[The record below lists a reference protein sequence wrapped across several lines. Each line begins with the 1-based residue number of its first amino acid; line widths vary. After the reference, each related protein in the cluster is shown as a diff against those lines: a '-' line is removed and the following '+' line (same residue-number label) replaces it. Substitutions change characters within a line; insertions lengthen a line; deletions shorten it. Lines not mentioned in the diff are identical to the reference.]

1 MENRRSVRRSEE
13 KQKMITLVNVR
24 PLSGGKFLSN
34 CNVTIGDDGKIVAVG
49 NQTEGEVIRFDGEPV
64 AAGYIDIHTHGG
76 YGKDCMEPTYECI
89 DTIARYHLDTGITSF
104 CPTTMTASPEDIN
117 KAVDNIRKYDSRYA
131 RIAGVHLEGPYL
143 SQKAA
148 GAHPPHLLISP
159 LDDDSF
165 VRNNLDIVKRVTI
178 APNVRG
184 SAEFTAEYSKKG
196 VQISLGHDNSIDD
209 EIYPCIDAG
218 ATSVTHMYNCT
229 SRPSRRD
236 NPKKHLGLTEVG
248 LIDNRITTEI
258 IADDRHVAN
267 TLFKMIYKLKGYR
280 RICLVS
286 DSLSVAGMPAGDY
299 YIGAGDSKQSIRV
312 EDGVAVLP
320 SENTYAGSVT
330 PVSKMVCNLIGCGI
344 APAHAIYMAT
354 RVPARLIGRKD
365 IGDIKVGC
373 LADINVLD
381 KEDYS
386 VKATFLG
393 GQEVRYRR

>member
-1 MENRRSVRRSEE
+1 
-13 KQKMITLVNVR
+13 MITLENVR
-24 PLSGGKFLSN
+24 PLSGGRFLPS
-34 CNVTIGDDGKIVAVG
+34 CNITLSDDGKIVALG
-49 NQTEGEVIRFDGEPV
+49 NQKEGKCIKFDGNHC
-64 AAGYIDIHTHGG
+64 AAGYIDVHTHGG

-89 DTIARYHLDTGITSF
+89 DTIARYQLETGITSF
-104 CPTTMTASPEDIN
+104 CPTTMTASAADIN
-117 KAVDNIRKYDSRYA
+117 KAVDNIRKYESRYA
-131 RIAGVHLEGPYL
+131 RISGVHLEGPYL

-165 VRNNLDIVKRVTI
+165 VKNNLDIVKRVTI

-184 SAEFTAEYSKKG
+184 SAQFTAEYSKKG
-196 VQISLGHDNSIDD
+196 VQISIGHDNAIDD
-209 EIYPCIDAG
+209 EIYACIDAG

-229 SRPSRRD
+229 SRPTRRD

-248 LIDNRITTEI
+248 LIDDRLVTEI

-330 PVSKMVCNLIGCGI
+330 PVSKMVPNLVGCGI

-354 RVPARLIGRKD
+354 KVPAKLISLNKA
-365 IGDIKVGC
+365 GDIKTGY

-381 KEDYS
+381 GDYR

-393 GQEVRYRR
+393 GKQVNV

>member
-49 NQTEGEVIRFDGEPV
+49 NQTEGETIRFDGEPV

-89 DTIARYHLDTGITSF
+89 DTIARYHLDTGRTSF

-354 RVPARLIGRKD
+354 KVPARLIGRKD

-393 GQEVRYRR
+393 GQVRYRR

>member
-49 NQTEGEVIRFDGEPV
+49 NQTAGEVIRFDGEPV

-209 EIYPCIDAG
+209 EIYPCIEAG

-354 RVPARLIGRKD
+354 KVPARLIGRKD

-393 GQEVRYRR
+393 GQVRYRR

>member
-1 MENRRSVRRSEE
+1 
-13 KQKMITLVNVR
+13 MITLVNVR

-34 CNVTIGDDGKIVAVG
+34 CNVTIGDDGKIAAVG
-49 NQTEGEVIRFDGEPV
+49 NQTEGETIRFRGEPV

-209 EIYPCIDAG
+209 EIYPCIEAG

-354 RVPARLIGRKD
+354 KVPARLIGRKD

>member
-1 MENRRSVRRSEE
+1 
-13 KQKMITLVNVR
+13 MITLVNVR
-24 PLSGGKFLSN
+24 PLSGGKFLAN
-34 CNVTIGDDGKIVAVG
+34 CNVTLSDDGKIVAIG
-49 NQTEGEVIRFDGEPV
+49 NQVEGKTVVFDGEPC
-64 AAGYIDIHTHGG
+64 AAGYIDVHTHGG
-76 YGKDCMEPTYECI
+76 YGKDCMEPTYDCI
-89 DTIARYHLDTGITSF
+89 DTIAHYQLETGITSF
-104 CPTTMTASPEDIN
+104 CPTTMTASPADIN
-117 KAVDNIRKYDSRYA
+117 AAVDNIRKYESRYA
-131 RIAGVHLEGPYL
+131 RILGVHLEGPYL

-165 VRNNLDIVKRVTI
+165 VKDNLDVVKRVTI

-184 SAEFTAEYSKKG
+184 SAEFTAKYSKKG
-196 VQISLGHDNSIDD
+196 VQISIGHDNAIDD
-209 EIYPCIDAG
+209 EIYACIDAG

-248 LIDNRITTEI
+248 LIDDRLTTEI

-267 TLFKMIYKLKGYR
+267 TLFKMIFKLKGYR

-330 PVSKMVCNLIGCGI
+330 PVSKMVPNLIGCGI

-354 RVPARLIGRKD
+354 AVPAKLIKARGF
-365 IGDIKVGC
+365 GDIKSGNF
-373 LADINVLD
+373 ADVNVLD
-381 KEDYS
+381 KDYR
-386 VKATFLG
+386 VKATFLAG
-393 GQEVRYRR
+393 RQVNV

>member
-1 MENRRSVRRSEE
+1 
-13 KQKMITLVNVR
+13 MITLVNVR
-24 PLSGGKFLSN
+24 PLSGGKFLAN
-34 CNVTIGDDGKIVAVG
+34 CNVTLSDDGKIVAIG
-49 NQTEGEVIRFDGEPV
+49 NQVEGKTVVFDGEPC
-64 AAGYIDIHTHGG
+64 AAGYIDVHTHGG
-76 YGKDCMEPTYECI
+76 YGKDCMEPTYHCI
-89 DTIARYHLDTGITSF
+89 DTIARYQLATGMTSF
-104 CPTTMTASPEDIN
+104 CPTTMTASPADIN
-117 KAVDNIRKYDSRYA
+117 AAVDNIRKYESRYA
-131 RIAGVHLEGPYL
+131 RILGVHLEGPYL

-165 VRNNLDIVKRVTI
+165 VEDNLDVVKRVTI

-184 SAEFTAEYSKKG
+184 SAEFTAKYSKKG
-196 VQISLGHDNSIDD
+196 VQISIGHDNAIDD
-209 EIYPCIDAG
+209 EIYACIDAG

-229 SRPSRRD
+229 SRPTRRD

-248 LIDNRITTEI
+248 LIDDRLTTEI

-267 TLFKMIYKLKGYR
+267 TLFKMIFKLKGYR

-330 PVSKMVCNLIGCGI
+330 PVSKMVPNLIGCGI

-354 RVPARLIGRKD
+354 AVPAKLIKARGF
-365 IGDIKVGC
+365 GDIKIGNF
-373 LADINVLD
+373 ADVNVLD
-381 KEDYS
+381 KDYR
-386 VKATFLG
+386 VKATFLAG
-393 GQEVRYRR
+393 RQVNV

>member
-1 MENRRSVRRSEE
+1 
-13 KQKMITLVNVR
+13 MITLVNVR

-209 EIYPCIDAG
+209 EIYPCIEAG

-354 RVPARLIGRKD
+354 KVPARLIGRKD
-365 IGDIKVGC
+365 LGDIKVGF

>member
-49 NQTEGEVIRFDGEPV
+49 NQTAGEVIRFDGEPV

-89 DTIARYHLDTGITSF
+89 DTIALYHLDTGITSF

-209 EIYPCIDAG
+209 EIYPCIEAG

-354 RVPARLIGRKD
+354 KVPARLIGRKD

>member
-1 MENRRSVRRSEE
+1 
-13 KQKMITLVNVR
+13 MITLVNVR

-354 RVPARLIGRKD
+354 KVPARLICRKD
-365 IGDIKVGC
+365 IGDIKAGC

>member
-49 NQTEGEVIRFDGEPV
+49 NQTAGEVIRFDGEPV

-209 EIYPCIDAG
+209 EIYPCIEAG

-354 RVPARLIGRKD
+354 KVPARLICRKD

-381 KEDYS
+381 TEDYS

-393 GQEVRYRR
+393 GQVRYRR

>member
-1 MENRRSVRRSEE
+1 
-13 KQKMITLVNVR
+13 MITLVNVR

-49 NQTEGEVIRFDGEPV
+49 NQTAGEVIRFDGEPV

-165 VRNNLDIVKRVTI
+165 VRNNLDTVKRVTI

-354 RVPARLIGRKD
+354 KVPARLIGRKD
-365 IGDIKVGC
+365 IGDIKVGF

>member
-354 RVPARLIGRKD
+354 KVPARLICRKD

-393 GQEVRYRR
+393 GQVRYRR

>member
-178 APNVRG
+178 APNVCG

-354 RVPARLIGRKD
+354 KVPARLICRKD

-393 GQEVRYRR
+393 GQVRYRR

>member
-1 MENRRSVRRSEE
+1 
-13 KQKMITLVNVR
+13 
-24 PLSGGKFLSN
+24 
-34 CNVTIGDDGKIVAVG
+34 
-49 NQTEGEVIRFDGEPV
+49 
-64 AAGYIDIHTHGG
+64 
-76 YGKDCMEPTYECI
+76 
-89 DTIARYHLDTGITSF
+89 
-104 CPTTMTASPEDIN
+104 
-117 KAVDNIRKYDSRYA
+117 
-131 RIAGVHLEGPYL
+131 
-143 SQKAA
+143 
-148 GAHPPHLLISP
+148 
-159 LDDDSF
+159 
-165 VRNNLDIVKRVTI
+165 
-178 APNVRG
+178 
-184 SAEFTAEYSKKG
+184 
-196 VQISLGHDNSIDD
+196 
-209 EIYPCIDAG
+209 
-218 ATSVTHMYNCT
+218 
-229 SRPSRRD
+229 
-236 NPKKHLGLTEVG
+236 
-248 LIDNRITTEI
+248 
-258 IADDRHVAN
+258 
-267 TLFKMIYKLKGYR
+267 MIYKLKGYR

-354 RVPARLIGRKD
+354 KVPARLIGRKD

>member
-1 MENRRSVRRSEE
+1 
-13 KQKMITLVNVR
+13 MITLVNVR

-76 YGKDCMEPTYECI
+76 YGKDCMDPTYECI

-354 RVPARLIGRKD
+354 KVPARLIGRKD

-386 VKATFLG
+386 VKATFLS
-393 GQEVRYRR
+393 GQVRYRR

>member
-1 MENRRSVRRSEE
+1 
-13 KQKMITLVNVR
+13 MITLVNVR

-49 NQTEGEVIRFDGEPV
+49 NQTAGEVIRFDGEPV

-354 RVPARLIGRKD
+354 KVPARLIGRKD

>member
-1 MENRRSVRRSEE
+1 
-13 KQKMITLVNVR
+13 MITLVNVR

-209 EIYPCIDAG
+209 EIYPCIEAG

-354 RVPARLIGRKD
+354 KVPARLIGRKD

>member
-1 MENRRSVRRSEE
+1 
-13 KQKMITLVNVR
+13 MITLVNVR

-49 NQTEGEVIRFDGEPV
+49 NQTEGEVTRFDGEPV

>member
-1 MENRRSVRRSEE
+1 
-13 KQKMITLVNVR
+13 MITLVNVR

-34 CNVTIGDDGKIVAVG
+34 CNVTIGDDGKIVDVG
-49 NQTEGEVIRFDGEPV
+49 NHIEGDLICFHGESV

-131 RIAGVHLEGPYL
+131 RSAGGHREGPYL

-354 RVPARLIGRKD
+354 KVPARLIGRKD

-393 GQEVRYRR
+393 GQVRYRR

>member
-1 MENRRSVRRSEE
+1 
-13 KQKMITLVNVR
+13 MITLVNVR

-49 NQTEGEVIRFDGEPV
+49 NQTAGEVIRFDGEPV

-354 RVPARLIGRKD
+354 KVPARLICRKD

>member
-354 RVPARLIGRKD
+354 KVPARLICRKD

>member
-1 MENRRSVRRSEE
+1 MENRRSIRRSEE

-34 CNVTIGDDGKIVAVG
+34 CNVTIGDDGEIVAVG

-178 APNVRG
+178 APNVCG
-184 SAEFTAEYSKKG
+184 SAKFTAEYSKKG

-312 EDGVAVLP
+312 EDGVAILP

-354 RVPARLIGRKD
+354 KVPARLIGRKD

>member
-1 MENRRSVRRSEE
+1 
-13 KQKMITLVNVR
+13 MITLVNVR
-24 PLSGGKFLSN
+24 PLSGGKFLDN
-34 CNVTIGDDGKIVAVG
+34 CNVTLGDDGKIVAIG
-49 NQTEGEVIRFDGEPV
+49 NQTEGEVIRFDGDPV

-104 CPTTMTASPEDIN
+104 CPTTMTASPEDID

-159 LDDDSF
+159 LDNDSF

-354 RVPARLIGRKD
+354 KVPARLIGRKD

-393 GQEVRYRR
+393 GQQVR

>member
-1 MENRRSVRRSEE
+1 
-13 KQKMITLVNVR
+13 MITLVNVR

-49 NQTEGEVIRFDGEPV
+49 NQTEGEVIRFEGEPV

-354 RVPARLIGRKD
+354 KVPARLICRKD

>member
-1 MENRRSVRRSEE
+1 
-13 KQKMITLVNVR
+13 MITLVNVR

-354 RVPARLIGRKD
+354 KVPARLICRKD

>member
-1 MENRRSVRRSEE
+1 
-13 KQKMITLVNVR
+13 MITLVNVR
-24 PLSGGKFLSN
+24 PLCGGKLLGAT
-34 CNVTIGDDGKIVAVG
+34 NVTISDDGKITAIG
-49 NQTEGEVIRFDGEPV
+49 NQKQGELFEFDGEIC

-104 CPTTMTASPEDIN
+104 CPTTMTAAPADIN
-117 KAVDNIRKYDSRYA
+117 AAVDNIRRYQSRYA
-131 RIAGVHLEGPYL
+131 RICGVHLEGPYL

-148 GAHPPHLLISP
+148 GAHPPKLLISP

-165 VRNNLDIVKRVTI
+165 VTSNADMVKRVTI

-184 SAEFTAEYSKKG
+184 SAEFTAKYSKKG
-196 VQISLGHDNSIDD
+196 VQISLGHDNAIDD
-209 EIYPCIDAG
+209 EIYACIDAG

-248 LIDNRITTEI
+248 LIDKRITAEV
-258 IADDRHVAN
+258 IADDRHVPNA
-267 TLFKMIYKLKGYR
+267 LFKMIYKLKGWR
-280 RICLVS
+280 GICLVS

-330 PVSKMVCNLIGCGI
+330 PVSKMVCNLVKIGI
-344 APAHAIYMAT
+344 KPEHAISMAT
-354 RVPARLIGRKD
+354 LVPAKLIGLKD
-365 IGDIKVGC
+365 RGDIKEGM
-373 LADINVLD
+373 LGDINILGS
-381 KEDYS
+381 DYC

-393 GQEVRYRR
+393 GKKVK